1 MDIIKGKLWIINEED
16 VNTDLIFA
24 GKYTYEQLTPEEMG
38 KKALE
43 DFDKDF
49 HNKLSPGDFIV
60 SGKNFGCGSS
70 REQAVTC
77 FKGLKL
83 GGIIAKSF
91 SRLYYRNAINKAL
104 LAIDSPELA
113 EYVFAD
119 IENLDGKEISV
130 DASKGEIA
138 VNSKIFKFSPLTGQA
153 LEIFN
158 AGGLVQYTKE
168 RLKNK

>member
-1 MDIIKGKLWIINEED
+1 MNTINGKLHLIKDDD

-24 GKYTYEQLTPEEMG
+24 GKYTYETLTPEEMG
-38 KKALE
+38 KHTLE
-43 DFDKDF
+43 DYEKEYYKKISA
-49 HNKLSPGDFIV
+49 NDFIV

-77 FKGLKL
+77 FKGLSA

-104 LAIDSPELA
+104 LVIESPKFVD
-113 EYVFAD
+113 Y
-119 IENLDGKEISV
+119 IYENPALTESMEVSV
-130 DASKGEIA
+130 DASRGIITFNKLE
-138 VNSKIFKFSPLTGQA
+138 FSFAPLVGQA

-158 AGGLVQYTKE
+158 AGGLAAYTKKK
-168 RLKNK
+168 LGA

>member
-1 MDIIKGKLWIINEED
+1 MEKIKGKLCVVKEDD

-24 GKYTYEQLTPEEMG
+24 GKYTYEQMTPEEMG
-38 KKALE
+38 KHAME
-43 DFDKDF
+43 DFDKEM
-49 HNKLSPGDFIV
+49 HSKLSPGDFIV

-104 LAIDSPELA
+104 LAIDSA
-113 EYVFAD
+113 DCSEYVF
-119 IENLDGKEISV
+119 ENSDKLDGAEIEV
-130 DASKGEIA
+130 DTEKGEITVA
-138 VNSKIFKFSPLTGQA
+138 GKTFKFSPLTGQA
-153 LEIFN
+153 LEIFKS
-158 AGGLVQYTKE
+158 GGLVQYTKAK
-168 RLKNK
+168 LGIK

>member
-60 SGKNFGCGSS
+60 SGKNFGHRFLLRRRANDEPHRRLARS
-70 REQAVTC
+70 T
-77 FKGLKL
+77 
-83 GGIIAKSF
+83 GGADG
-91 SRLYYRNAINKAL
+91 RHGNARRAT
-104 LAIDSPELA
+104 A
-113 EYVFAD
+113 ERRYGPGHVF
-119 IENLDGKEISV
+119 
-130 DASKGEIA
+130 
-138 VNSKIFKFSPLTGQA
+138 
-153 LEIFN
+153 
-158 AGGLVQYTKE
+158 
-168 RLKNK
+168 

>member
-1 MDIIKGKLWIINEED
+1 METIKGKLWIINEED

-24 GKYTYEQLTPEEMG
+24 GKYTYEQMTPEDMG

-49 HNKLSPGDFIV
+49 HTKLSPGDFIV

-113 EYVFAD
+113 DYAFANMD
-119 IENLDGKEISV
+119 SLDGKDISV
-130 DASKGEIA
+130 DASKGEITI
-138 VNSKIFKFSPLTGQA
+138 NGKLFKFSPLTGQA

-158 AGGLVQYTKE
+158 EGGLVQYTKK
-168 RLKNK
+168 RLNK

>member
-77 FKGLKL
+77 FKGVET
-83 GGIIAKSF
+83 G
-91 SRLYYRNAINKAL
+91 RN
-104 LAIDSPELA
+104 
-113 EYVFAD
+113 
-119 IENLDGKEISV
+119 
-130 DASKGEIA
+130 
-138 VNSKIFKFSPLTGQA
+138 NSKIILTA
-153 LEIFN
+153 LLQKCN
-158 AGGLVQYTKE
+158 QQSSLG
-168 RLKNK
+168 N